1 MTFAHPWALALL
13 ALLPVW
19 GWWRHRRR
27 PELRRSARYS
37 STTLFT
43 RLLYYHEP
51 LAAHLG
57 FALRLLAVAALIA
70 ALARPQTGVTRTEIV
85 SEGIDIML
93 ILDISSSMSANDL
106 EPDRLGAA
114 KAVLGKFIEGRVN
127 DRIGLVVFSAQAFTQ
142 CPLTLDYGALRA
154 FLERAQ
160 IGLVDDGTAIGMALA
175 AGAARLE
182 RSGAASRVA
191 VLLTDGVNNRGA
203 IDPLTAA
210 RVASAAGVKVY
221 TIGVGKEG
229 MFYQTV
235 FHPGAA
241 PRQVLVQT
249 EIDETLLRKI
259 AALTGGAYFRA
270 EDEAALLGIYQQIDK
285 MEKTDVKTKV
295 YTRYTD
301 WFVWPLAAALAL
313 ILLELALAASPWRV
327 AP

>member
-1 MTFAHPWALALL
+1 MTLAYPWTLALL
-13 ALLPVW
+13 ALLPLW
-19 GWWRHRRR
+19 IWWRHRRR
-27 PELRRSARYS
+27 PELRRALRYS
-37 STTLFT
+37 STVMFT
-43 RLLYYHEP
+43 RLLYYREP
-51 LAAHLG
+51 VAAHLP
-57 FALRLLAVAALIA
+57 FALRLLAVAALIL
-70 ALARPQTGVTRTEIV
+70 ALARPQTGVTQVEII

-93 ILDISSSMSANDL
+93 ILDISSSMSATDL
-106 EPDRLGAA
+106 EPNRLEAA

-127 DRIGLVVFSAQAFTQ
+127 DRIGLVIFSAQAFTQ

-154 FLERAQ
+154 FLDRAR

-175 AGAARLE
+175 AGAARLDK
-182 RSGAASRVA
+182 SGAKSRVA

-210 RVASAAGVKVY
+210 RVAAAAGVKVY

-229 MFYQTV
+229 MFYQTAL
-235 FHPGAA
+235 HPGGA

-249 EIDETLLRKI
+249 EIDETLLRQI
-259 AALTGGAYFRA
+259 ASLTGGAYFRA
-270 EDEAALLGIYQQIDK
+270 EDETALLDIYRQIDK

-301 WFVWPLAAALAL
+301 WFTWPLVAAL
-313 ILLELALAASPWRV
+313 ILALLEFMLPATPLRV